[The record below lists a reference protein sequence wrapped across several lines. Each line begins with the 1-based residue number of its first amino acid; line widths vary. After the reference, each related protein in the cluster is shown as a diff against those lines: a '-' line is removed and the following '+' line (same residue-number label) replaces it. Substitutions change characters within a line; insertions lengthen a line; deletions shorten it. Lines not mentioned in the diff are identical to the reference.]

1 MITYPIL
8 RLYLLGEVIE
18 FRDRDII
25 EAKVTYE
32 INPLSMELPASTA
45 EVSIYTTNSDFNPFS
60 DAIYFQALKI
70 NTPADLVEYVNGTE
84 IYIGRFYI
92 NEWNNP
98 SIGVI
103 KFYLQDAIGS
113 MDSIM
118 FDGLFYEQ
126 PTNISTIVNVLNL
139 QAPCD
144 IVIDPAIY
152 NVELKG
158 YIPKDVSLRAALQ
171 QVCFAAGAYAKTQ
184 GTNQI
189 LIKPARFADSGA
201 VVIPAY
207 YGNLSAIAYPSRA
220 YPTRAYP
227 TRAYPIYGVVIYTP
241 SICRYDDINVR
252 YSDIIVDDVITD
264 LEKLD
269 KQELTILPIVT
280 RIELTTHNYIK
291 SNEAEVIIDSLL
303 APGDY
308 KIVYDKPYDDV
319 FVDGEVIALEYGTN
333 SVSFNVPSA
342 TQVTITGYP
351 YDNAPQK
358 LVWVNPQSQQDYF
371 EGALYDAITSKYD
384 DPNCLYGRLYSVN
397 VAPNNWSIT
406 DATLIS
412 DNNGQTV
419 LNCLTKYAQ
428 ETYKQT
434 ITALADKDIDL
445 GMLYLVDS
453 LYGKQ
458 IIAGAEQI
466 TINLSG
472 GNLKETRL
480 IGIEK
485 MSYL

>member
-32 INPLSMELPASTA
+32 VNPLSVELPASTA

-60 DAIYFQALKI
+60 DAIYFQSLRI

-84 IYIGRFYI
+84 VFIGRFYI

-118 FDGLFYEQ
+118 FDGLYYEQ

-171 QVCFAAGAYAKTQ
+171 QVCFAVGAYAKTQ

-189 LIKPARFADSGA
+189 LIKPARFAASGA

-241 SICRYDDINVR
+241 SIYDDINVR

-280 RIELTTHNYIK
+280 
-291 SNEAEVIIDSLL
+291 
-303 APGDY
+303 
-308 KIVYDKPYDDV
+308 
-319 FVDGEVIALEYGTN
+319 
-333 SVSFNVPSA
+333 
-342 TQVTITGYP
+342 
-351 YDNAPQK
+351 
-358 LVWVNPQSQQDYF
+358 
-371 EGALYDAITSKYD
+371 
-384 DPNCLYGRLYSVN
+384 
-397 VAPNNWSIT
+397 
-406 DATLIS
+406 
-412 DNNGQTV
+412 
-419 LNCLTKYAQ
+419 
-428 ETYKQT
+428 
-434 ITALADKDIDL
+434 
-445 GMLYLVDS
+445 
-453 LYGKQ
+453 
-458 IIAGAEQI
+458 
-466 TINLSG
+466 
-472 GNLKETRL
+472 
-480 IGIEK
+480 
-485 MSYL
+485 

>member
-1 MITYPIL
+1 MMITYPIL

-158 YIPKDVSLRAALQ
+158 YIPNGVSLRAALQ

-184 GTNQI
+184 GI
-189 LIKPARFADSGA
+189 DHIFIKPARFADSGA

-207 YGNLSAIAYPSRA
+207 YDNLSAI
-220 YPTRAYP
+220 
-227 TRAYPIYGVVIYTP
+227 
-241 SICRYDDINVR
+241 YDDINVR

-280 RIELTTHNYIK
+280 GIELTAHYYVK
-291 SNEAEVIIDSLL
+291 SDEAEVISDSLL
-303 APGDY
+303 VPGDY
-308 KIVYDKPYDDV
+308 KIVYEKPYGDV
-319 FVDGEVIALEYGTN
+319 SVEGNVLALEYGTN
-333 SVSFNVPSA
+333 SVSFNVPA
-342 TQVTITGYP
+342 TTQVTITGYP
-351 YDNAPQK
+351 YNDNTSK
-358 LVWVNPQSQQDYF
+358 LIWVNPQSQQDYF

-397 VAPNNWSIT
+397 VAPNKWNIT
-406 DATLIS
+406 DATLIG
-412 DNNGQTV
+412 DNNGQIV
-419 LNCLTKYAQ
+419 LNQLIKYAQ
-428 ETYKQT
+428 EVYKQT
-434 ITALADKDIDL
+434 ITALADKNIDL

-453 LYGKQ
+453 LYDKK
-458 IIAGAEQI
+458 IVAGAEQV

-485 MSYL
+485 MNYL

>member
-1 MITYPIL
+1 M
-8 RLYLLGEVIE
+8 LGEVIE

-158 YIPKDVSLRAALQ
+158 YIPNGVSLRAALQ

-184 GTNQI
+184 GI
-189 LIKPARFADSGA
+189 DHIFIKPARFADSGA

-207 YGNLSAIAYPSRA
+207 YDNLSAI
-220 YPTRAYP
+220 
-227 TRAYPIYGVVIYTP
+227 
-241 SICRYDDINVR
+241 YDDINVR

-280 RIELTTHNYIK
+280 GIELTAHYYVK
-291 SNEAEVIIDSLL
+291 SDEAEVISDSLL
-303 APGDY
+303 VPGDY
-308 KIVYDKPYDDV
+308 KIVYEKPYGDV
-319 FVDGEVIALEYGTN
+319 SVEGNVLALEYGTN
-333 SVSFNVPSA
+333 SVSFNVPA
-342 TQVTITGYP
+342 TTQVTITGYP
-351 YDNAPQK
+351 YNDNTSK
-358 LVWVNPQSQQDYF
+358 LIWVNPQSQQDYF

-397 VAPNNWSIT
+397 VAPNKWNIT
-406 DATLIS
+406 DATLIG
-412 DNNGQTV
+412 DNNGQIV
-419 LNCLTKYAQ
+419 LNQLIKYAQ
-428 ETYKQT
+428 EVYKQT
-434 ITALADKDIDL
+434 ITALADKNIDL

-453 LYGKQ
+453 LYDKK
-458 IIAGAEQI
+458 IVAGAEQV

-485 MSYL
+485 MNYL

>member
-60 DAIYFQALKI
+60 DAIYFQSLKI

-84 IYIGRFYI
+84 VFIGRFYI

-103 KFYLQDAIGS
+103 KFYLHDAIGS
-113 MDSIM
+113 MDSII

-126 PTNISTIVNVLNL
+126 PTNISTIVSILNL

-144 IVIDPAIY
+144 IVVDSAISD
-152 NVELKG
+152 VELKG
-158 YIPKDVSLRAALQ
+158 YIPNGVSLRAALQ

-184 GTNQI
+184 GI
-189 LIKPARFADSGA
+189 DHIFIKPARFADSGA

-207 YGNLSAIAYPSRA
+207 YDNLSAI
-220 YPTRAYP
+220 
-227 TRAYPIYGVVIYTP
+227 
-241 SICRYDDINVR
+241 YDDINVR

-269 KQELTILPIVT
+269 KQELTILSIVT
-280 RIELTTHNYIK
+280 GIDLTVHNYIK
-291 SNEAEVIIDSLL
+291 PDEVEVISDSLL
-303 APGDY
+303 SPGDY
-308 KIVYDKPYDDV
+308 KIVYDKPYGDV
-319 FVDGEVIALEYGTN
+319 SVNGEVIALEYGTN
-333 SVSFNVPSA
+333 SVSFNVPVA

-351 YDNAPQK
+351 YDDAPQK

-371 EGALYDAITSKYD
+371 EGSLYDAVTSKYD
-384 DPNCLYGRLYSVN
+384 EPYCLYGRLYSVN

-406 DATLIS
+406 DATLIG
-412 DNNGQTV
+412 DNNGQIV
-419 LNCLTKYAQ
+419 LDQLIKYAH
-428 ETYKQT
+428 EVYKQT
-434 ITALADKDIDL
+434 ITALADKNVDL

-453 LYGKQ
+453 LYGKK
-458 IIAGAEQI
+458 IVAGAEQV

-480 IGIEK
+480 IGIERLN
-485 MSYL
+485 YL

>member
-60 DAIYFQALKI
+60 DAIYFQSLKT

-84 IYIGRFYI
+84 VFIGRFYI

-103 KFYLQDAIGS
+103 KFYLYDAIGS
-113 MDSIM
+113 MDSII

-126 PTNISTIVNVLNL
+126 PTNISTIVSILNL

-144 IVIDPAIY
+144 IVVDSAISD
-152 NVELKG
+152 VELKG
-158 YIPKDVSLRAALQ
+158 YIPNGVSLRAALQ
-171 QVCFAAGAYAKTQ
+171 QVCFAVGAYAKTQ

-207 YGNLSAIAYPSRA
+207 YDNLSAIAYPSRA

-241 SICRYDDINVR
+241 SIYDDINVR

-269 KQELTILPIVT
+269 KQELTILSIVT
-280 RIELTTHNYIK
+280 GIDLTVHNYIK
-291 SNEAEVIIDSLL
+291 PDEVEVISDSLL
-303 APGDY
+303 SPGDY
-308 KIVYDKPYDDV
+308 KIVYDKPYGDV
-319 FVDGEVIALEYGTN
+319 SVNGEVIALEYGTN
-333 SVSFNVPSA
+333 SVSFNVPVA

-351 YDNAPQK
+351 YDDAPQK

-371 EGALYDAITSKYD
+371 EGALYDAVTSKYD
-384 DPNCLYGRLYSVN
+384 EPYCLYGRLYSVN
-397 VAPNNWSIT
+397 VAPNKWNIT
-406 DATLIS
+406 DATLIG
-412 DNNGQTV
+412 DNNGQIV
-419 LNCLTKYAQ
+419 LNQLIKYAQ
-428 ETYKQT
+428 EVYKQT
-434 ITALADKDIDL
+434 ITALADKNVDL

>member
-1 MITYPIL
+1 MMITYPIL

-60 DAIYFQALKI
+60 DAIYFQSLKI

-84 IYIGRFYI
+84 VFIGRFYI

-184 GTNQI
+184 GIDHI

-207 YGNLSAIAYPSRA
+207 YDNLSAI
-220 YPTRAYP
+220 
-227 TRAYPIYGVVIYTP
+227 
-241 SICRYDDINVR
+241 YDDINVR

-280 RIELTTHNYIK
+280 GIELTAHYYVK
-291 SNEAEVIIDSLL
+291 SDEAEVIFDGLL
-303 APGDY
+303 VPGDY
-308 KIVYDKPYDDV
+308 KIVYEKPYGDV
-319 FVDGEVIALEYGTN
+319 SVDGEVIALEYGTN
-333 SVSFNVPSA
+333 SVSFNVPVA

-351 YDNAPQK
+351 YDDAPQK

-384 DPNCLYGRLYSVN
+384 DPNCLYGRLYSVS

-406 DATLIS
+406 DATLIG
-412 DNNGQTV
+412 DNNGQIV
-419 LNCLTKYAQ
+419 LDQLIKYAH
-428 ETYKQT
+428 EVYKQT
-434 ITALADKDIDL
+434 ITALADKNIDL

-453 LYGKQ
+453 LYDKK
-458 IIAGAEQI
+458 IVAGAEQV

-485 MSYL
+485 MNYL

>member
-60 DAIYFQALKI
+60 DAIYFQSLKT

-84 IYIGRFYI
+84 VFIGRFYI

-103 KFYLQDAIGS
+103 KFYLYDAIGS
-113 MDSIM
+113 MDSII

-126 PTNISTIVNVLNL
+126 PTNISTIVSILNL

-144 IVIDPAIY
+144 IVVDSAISD
-152 NVELKG
+152 VELKG
-158 YIPKDVSLRAALQ
+158 YIPNGVSLRAALQ
-171 QVCFAAGAYAKTQ
+171 QVCFAVGAYAKTQ

-241 SICRYDDINVR
+241 SIYDDINVR

-269 KQELTILPIVT
+269 KQELTILSIVT
-280 RIELTTHNYIK
+280 GIDLTVHNYIK
-291 SNEAEVIIDSLL
+291 PDEVEVISDSLL
-303 APGDY
+303 SPGDY
-308 KIVYDKPYDDV
+308 KIVYDKPYGDV
-319 FVDGEVIALEYGTN
+319 SVNGEVIALEYGTN
-333 SVSFNVPSA
+333 SVSFNVPVA

-351 YDNAPQK
+351 YDDAPQK

-371 EGALYDAITSKYD
+371 EGALYDAVTSKYD
-384 DPNCLYGRLYSVN
+384 EPYCLYGRLYSVN
-397 VAPNNWSIT
+397 VAPNKWNIT
-406 DATLIS
+406 DATLIG
-412 DNNGQTV
+412 DNNGQIV
-419 LNCLTKYAQ
+419 LNQLIKYAQ
-428 ETYKQT
+428 EVYKQT
-434 ITALADKDIDL
+434 ITALADKNVDL

>member
-25 EAKVTYE
+25 EAKVVYE

-158 YIPKDVSLRAALQ
+158 YIPNGVSLRAALQ

-184 GTNQI
+184 GI
-189 LIKPARFADSGA
+189 DHIFIKPARFADSGA

-207 YGNLSAIAYPSRA
+207 YDNLSAI
-220 YPTRAYP
+220 
-227 TRAYPIYGVVIYTP
+227 
-241 SICRYDDINVR
+241 YDDINVR

-280 RIELTTHNYIK
+280 GIELTAHYYVK
-291 SNEAEVIIDSLL
+291 SDEAEVISDSLL
-303 APGDY
+303 VPGDY
-308 KIVYDKPYDDV
+308 KIVYEKPYGDV
-319 FVDGEVIALEYGTN
+319 SVEGNVLALEYGTN
-333 SVSFNVPSA
+333 SVSFNVPST

-351 YDNAPQK
+351 YDDNTQK
-358 LVWVNPQSQQDYF
+358 LIWVNPQSQQDYF

-397 VAPNNWSIT
+397 VAPNKWNIT
-406 DATLIS
+406 DATLIG
-412 DNNGQTV
+412 DNNGQIV
-419 LNCLTKYAQ
+419 LNQLIKYAQ
-428 ETYKQT
+428 EVYKQT
-434 ITALADKDIDL
+434 ITALADKNIDL

-453 LYGKQ
+453 LYDKK
-458 IIAGAEQI
+458 IVAGAEQV

-485 MSYL
+485 MNYL

>member
-1 MITYPIL
+1 MITFPIL
-8 RLYLLGEVIE
+8 RLYLLGKVIE

-60 DAIYFQALKI
+60 DAIYFQSLKI

-84 IYIGRFYI
+84 VFIGRFYI

-103 KFYLQDAIGS
+103 KFYLHDAIGS
-113 MDSIM
+113 MDSII

-126 PTNISTIVNVLNL
+126 PTNISTIVSILNL

-144 IVIDPAIY
+144 IVVDSAISD
-152 NVELKG
+152 VELKG
-158 YIPKDVSLRAALQ
+158 YIPNGVSLRAALQ

-241 SICRYDDINVR
+241 SIYDDINVR

-280 RIELTTHNYIK
+280 GIELTAHGYIK
-291 SNEAEVIIDSLL
+291 SDEIEIISDSFLS
-303 APGDY
+303 AGDY
-308 KIVYDKPYDDV
+308 KIVYNKPYGDV

-333 SVSFNVPSA
+333 SVSFNVPVA

-351 YDNAPQK
+351 YDDAPQK

-406 DATLIS
+406 DATLIG
-412 DNNGQTV
+412 DNNGQIV
-419 LNCLTKYAQ
+419 LDQLIKYAH
-428 ETYKQT
+428 EVYKQT
-434 ITALADKDIDL
+434 ITALADKNVDL

-453 LYGKQ
+453 LYGKK
-458 IIAGAEQI
+458 IVAGAEQV

-485 MSYL
+485 MNYL